1 MNTMKK
7 IFEEFTKPNYTDWVN
22 QLVKDLKGQP
32 EELIQRNDSIEELT
46 FNSYQHQNSEK
57 TASNPAFKNQ
67 YVRNTYA
74 TDNRWENLG
83 TVIVKDEADA
93 NKKAL
98 TLLNL
103 GATALRFDL
112 TKESIDWKKLT
123 SEIQLQY
130 IETTF
135 RVRNLNQYLS
145 VLKQFNEDELNSI
158 FFELELN
165 QIQMEDWSKLA
176 QSLKEKQR
184 YTLIA
189 NGYSLQQ
196 RGATTWQEIT
206 YALAQGHEYLT
217 TLINNGLTV
226 DEAAACIHFN
236 IGAGAIY
243 FYEIAKIRSLRLLW
257 SRIIE
262 EYQPTHACSQ
272 NLRITGITGFMNKSL
287 KDPYTNLLR
296 QTTEAMT
303 FAFSGVHAICI
314 QPYDAN
320 STKGATTLSTRMAVN
335 IPLILQEESY
345 LDKVIDPL
353 GGSYTIE
360 YLTNEIA
367 DKAWKLFQE
376 IEELGG
382 ISTEE
387 AIKSVSNNVAAKA
400 ELRKQRIAD
409 KTDSF
414 IGINIF
420 PNPVNEENEWLPFE
434 EYLGMKQLNLEQS
447 I

>member
-1 MNTMKK
+1 MSTMKK
-7 IFEEFTKPNYTDWVN
+7 LFEEFSKPDYEDWVA
-22 QLVKDLKGQP
+22 QLLKDLKGQP
-32 EELIQRNDSIEELT
+32 EDLIQRNDPIEELQ
-46 FNSYQHQNSEK
+46 FNSYQHQNSEN
-57 TASNPAFKNQ
+57 TASNPAFENQ
-67 YVRNTYA
+67 YIRNTYA

-83 TVIVKDEADA
+83 TIIVKEEADA

-103 GATALRFDL
+103 GATSLRFDL
-112 TKESIDWKKLT
+112 TKESIDWKALT
-123 SEIQLQY
+123 NEIQLQY

-135 RVRNLNQYLS
+135 RVKN
-145 VLKQFNEDELNSI
+145 VHQFLDILTHFNDEELNSV

-165 QIQMEDWSKLA
+165 QVEDWSKLS

-184 YTLIA
+184 YTFIS
-189 NGYSLQQ
+189 NGYNLQQ
-196 RGATTWQEIT
+196 SGATTWQEVA

-217 TLINNGLTV
+217 TLISYGLTT

-236 IGAGAIY
+236 MGSGAKY
-243 FYEIAKIRSLRLLW
+243 FFEIANIRSLRLLW
-257 SRIIE
+257 ARIVE
-262 EYQPTHACSQ
+262 EYQPQHACSY
-272 NLRITGITGFMNKSL
+272 NLRITGITGFTNKSL

-296 QTTEAMT
+296 QTTETMAFT
-303 FAFSGVHAICI
+303 FSGVHAICV
-314 QPYDAN
+314 QPYDLY
-320 STKGATTLSTRMAVN
+320 STKGATSLSTRMAVN

-353 GGSYTIE
+353 GGSYTTE
-360 YLTNEIA
+360 YLTNVIA
-367 DKAWKLFQE
+367 DKAWSLFQE

-382 ISTEE
+382 ISKDE
-387 AIKSVSNNVAAKA
+387 AIKLISDGVTEKA
-400 ELRKQRIAD
+400 GLRKQRIAD

-447 I
+447 IK

>member
-1 MNTMKK
+1 MSTMKRL
-7 IFEEFTKPNYTDWVN
+7 FEEFTKPTYEDWVA
-22 QLVKDLKGQP
+22 QLIKDLKGQP
-32 EELIQRNDSIEELT
+32 EELIQRDDSVEELQ
-46 FNSYQHQNSEK
+46 FNSYQHQSSDKTESNS
-57 TASNPAFKNQ
+57 AFRNQ
-67 YVRNTYA
+67 YIRNTYA
-74 TDNRWENLG
+74 ADNRWENLG
-83 TVIVKDEADA
+83 TVIVENEVQA

-98 TLLNL
+98 ILLNL

-112 TKESIDWKKLT
+112 RKESIDWKILT
-123 SEIQLQY
+123 DEIQLQY

-135 RVRNLNQYLS
+135 RVNSVHQFLS
-145 VLKQFNEDELNSI
+145 ILAHFNSEELSSV

-165 QIQMEDWSKLA
+165 RIEDWSKLS

-184 YTLIA
+184 YTLIS
-189 NGYSLQQ
+189 NGYNLQQ
-196 RGATTWQEIT
+196 SGAATWQEVAYT
-206 YALAQGHEYLT
+206 LAQAHEYLT
-217 TLINNGLTV
+217 TLISYGLTV

-236 IGAGAIY
+236 VGAGAKY

-257 SRIIE
+257 ARIIE
-262 EYQPTHACSQ
+262 EYQPEHACSS
-272 NLRITGITGFMNKSL
+272 NLRITGITGFTNKSL

-303 FAFSGVHAICI
+303 FTFSGVHAICV
-314 QPYDAN
+314 QPYDTY

-353 GGSYTIE
+353 GGSYTTE

-367 DKAWKLFQE
+367 DKAWSLFQE

-382 ISTEE
+382 ASTDKAVHLIS
-387 AIKSVSNNVAAKA
+387 KSVTAKS
-400 ELRKQRIAD
+400 ELRKRRITD
-409 KTDSF
+409 KTDSL

-420 PNPVNEENEWLPFE
+420 PNPANEENEWLPFE
-434 EYLGMKQLNLEQS
+434 EYLGMKQLILEQS